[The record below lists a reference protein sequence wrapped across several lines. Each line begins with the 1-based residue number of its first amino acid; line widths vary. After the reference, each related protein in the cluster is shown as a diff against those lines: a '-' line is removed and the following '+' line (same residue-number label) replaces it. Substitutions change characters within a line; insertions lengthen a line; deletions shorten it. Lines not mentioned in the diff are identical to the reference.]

1 MARQYRRW
9 TIQDRKTLAELR
21 NKGLKAGMIGI
32 RMGREMKHVC
42 DAMRRF
48 GLKRLT
54 RNDKLAIKNRELRD
68 KS

>member
-32 RMGREMKHVC
+32 RMGRKMKHVC

-48 GLKRLT
+48 GIDIKVQ
-54 RNDKLAIKNRELRD
+54 RNGKLATKN
-68 KS
+68 